1 MSLALKRIFPKL
13 YQKIKFIHNK
23 LPASVEFWDKKHYKV
38 TNKIN
43 ELFKP
48 WKTVESLIKESNVV
62 FENYNGGDFI
72 DVGAYI
78 GFYSFLLAPKS
89 NSSDNFISCEP
100 DKNVQNDLLKNLEIL
115 SGVFKE
121 IKIDLV
127 NLPINKGND
136 VVMIN
141 TTFGHPSFQQFSK
154 EHNNKKSIK
163 SKTLDSIVRLFSLN
177 PKFIKID
184 VEGAELDVLQ
194 GMKETLKIYKPKIM
208 LEKHPTLIPKN
219 INLKNIDNYLFEY
232 GYQSKLIHSDDIAIR
247 EIWF

>member
-1 MSLALKRIFPKL
+1 M
-13 YQKIKFIHNK
+13 
-23 LPASVEFWDKKHYKV
+23 
-38 TNKIN
+38 
-43 ELFKP
+43 
-48 WKTVESLIKESNVV
+48 
-62 FENYNGGDFI
+62 
-72 DVGAYI
+72 
-78 GFYSFLLAPKS
+78 
-89 NSSDNFISCEP
+89 
-100 DKNVQNDLLKNLEIL
+100 LKNLEIL

-232 GYQSKLIHSDDIAIR
+232 GYQSKLIHSEDIAIR